1 MQELEKLRTQKEA
14 QATTDKPDNAMC
26 DDDEGSVH
34 YMPAPITYHTP
45 LPVCANGVPAFR
57 NSWHMS
63 LFKLVASTNHK
74 EVTKQ
79 IKYAA
84 LQNGFRVVCEN
95 KEPFNAR
102 DGS

>member
-1 MQELEKLRTQKEA
+1 MVDE
-14 QATTDKPDNAMC
+14 
-26 DDDEGSVH
+26 DEGSFQ
-34 YMPAPITYHTP
+34 YQPAQITYHQP
-45 LPVCANGVPAFR
+45 LPVCANGVPQFK

-63 LFKLVASTNHK
+63 LFKLVASASHK

-84 LQNGFRVVCEN
+84 LQNGFRILCEN